1 MSDIT
6 ITNTAGVDA
15 AVNAP
20 AVITLYTNSGTPVE
34 VPANKAD
41 ELLLIG
47 FRLNRLT
54 LPDAAQSLAE
64 ALTAAAAAARA
75 LTDEIAAAGI
85 YDPNAGGYP
94 AAFLAM
100 RAIEHA
106 WADFRLAVEQHPA
119 KEQG

>member
-1 MSDIT
+1 MSDIH
-6 ITNTAGVDA
+6 IANTAGLAA
-15 AVNAP
+15 AVNVP
-20 AVITLYTNSGTPVE
+20 ETITLYTNSGTPVQ

-47 FRLNRLT
+47 FRINKLT
-54 LPDAAQSLAE
+54 LADAVEAFSGAMAE
-64 ALTAAAAAARA
+64 AVTAVNA
-75 LTDEIAAAGI
+75 LADEIKAAGQF
-85 YDPNAGGYP
+85 DPNAGGYP

-100 RAIEHA
+100 REIEHA